1 MNDPRITAYALGELT
16 GKERDNFERD
26 LADSNVLQA
35 ELNNIVSMT
44 NDLGRLPKPS
54 EGLTTE
60 DRIALLRACHENQA
74 EFQRNKKILR
84 WFLPVGLAAAA
95 SVAILASFL
104 YRPSAAELAMA
115 SQPEPSPLKA
125 ISESQTSS
133 GEQVAPPHLESAV
146 NAISSSSPSADS
158 LAPNTNSG
166 HEGSH
171 TRAYSR
177 TACHQEHKLV
187 DQTVI
192 SPASPVLAN
201 QVFQPEKPGKGV
213 PLQENQNK
221 ICNAKNGHLLVE
233 SKRDRISEY
242 SLNID
247 VSNYAKIR
255 DQILRGELPP
265 KSAVHIEDL
274 INAFSYNYSSNNG
287 NPFLSTDIEVGKA
300 PWNEKHLLVRIGIQS
315 KQVAENVK
323 AEILFNPT
331 QAAYYRLIGYEGQG
345 GTESE
350 VAVTSKI
357 EPPFSHTALY
367 EVIPADQSQPQNAP
381 KGFQRTETI
390 VENQPVDTGDFLT
403 LKIHHR
409 SPESSRCQLLISRYN
424 ADSAKSFDDNTNDFR
439 FAASVA
445 AFGMKLRDSQETEN
459 MPWAKIERIASQGIG
474 EDQDGQRADFAS
486 LVKKASRLQT
496 RGISAAFTQ
505 APVIAFGLIQ

>member
-16 GKERDNFERD
+16 GKERDNFERE
-26 LADSNVLQA
+26 LADSDALQS
-35 ELNNIVSMT
+35 ELNNIVSMA
-44 NDLGRLPKPS
+44 NELGGLPRPN
-54 EGLTTE
+54 EGLNTE

-84 WFLPVGLAAAA
+84 WFIPVSLAAAA
-95 SVAILASFL
+95 SVAFLASFL
-104 YRPSAAELAMA
+104 YRPTAAELAMT
-115 SQPEPSPLKA
+115 SQPPHSPSEALKEPQPSN
-125 ISESQTSS
+125 I
-133 GEQVAPPHLESAV
+133 EQVATPHGESSD
-146 NAISSSSPSADS
+146 NAKSVPSSSADS
-158 LAPNTNSG
+158 LAENTNPA
-166 HEGSH
+166 HEGIR
-171 TRAYSR
+171 TVANSR
-177 TACHQEHKLV
+177 TACHREHKMV
-187 DQTVI
+187 DPSES
-192 SPASPVLAN
+192 SPDMSALAN
-201 QVFQPEKPGKGV
+201 QAFQPEKPGKGM
-213 PLQENQNK
+213 PIQENQNK
-221 ICNAKNGHLLVE
+221 VCRAKNGGVLVE
-233 SKRDRISEY
+233 SKIDRISEY
-242 SLNID
+242 SLNLDI
-247 VSNYAKIR
+247 SSYAKIQ

-274 INAFSYNYSSNNG
+274 INAFSYNYSTKSG

-345 GTESE
+345 GAESE

-390 VENQPVDTGDFLT
+390 VEYQPVDTGNFFT

-409 SPESSRCQLLISRYN
+409 APGSTRCQLLVSQYN
-424 ADSAKSFDDNTNDFR
+424 ADSPKSFDDNTNNFR

-459 MPWAKIERIASQGIG
+459 MPWLKIERIASQSIG
-474 EDQDGQRADFAS
+474 KDQDGRRADFAS

-496 RGISAAFTQ
+496 RGISALFTQ
-505 APVIAFGLIQ
+505 APLFGFGLFQ